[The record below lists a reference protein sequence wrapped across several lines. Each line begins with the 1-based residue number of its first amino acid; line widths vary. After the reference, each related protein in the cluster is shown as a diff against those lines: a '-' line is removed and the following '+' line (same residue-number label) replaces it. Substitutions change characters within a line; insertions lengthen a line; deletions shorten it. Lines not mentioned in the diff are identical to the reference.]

1 MLEEIQ
7 ITNLGKLQKYNEA
20 ILAGINNARK
30 EIWWTGKNL
39 LDVKN
44 QKLYLEKHPTWTA
57 YIAETFYL
65 SERSAQRYMQI
76 ADNFT
81 PEQVEQWGPSKLG
94 FTLTLEGPKREEF
107 LSTHS
112 PRESVTEVKEE
123 VQKFN
128 WSARLK
134 EEYPAQNPNNEFFA
148 ITEMKLQQL
157 LGLIQETQDHLTS
170 CAMNP
175 EYVTYSR
182 RAIMLQVWDM
192 CKNEMQRENQ
202 NI

>member
-7 ITNLGKLQKYNEA
+7 INNLEKLEKYNEA
-20 ILAGINNARK
+20 ILAGINNSRK

-44 QKLYLEKHPTWTA
+44 QKLYLEKYPTWTA

-94 FTLTLEGPKREEF
+94 LTLTLEGPQREEF
-107 LSTHS
+107 LSAHS
-112 PRESVTEVKEE
+112 PTESVSEVKEQ
-123 VQKFN
+123 VQQVK
-128 WSARLK
+128 WKDRILQ
-134 EEYPAQNPNNEFFA
+134 EYPAQNPNNEFFA

-157 LGLIQETQDHLTS
+157 LGLIRETQDHLAS
-170 CAMNP
+170 CALNA
-175 EYVTYSR
+175 EYVTYPR
-182 RAIMLQVWDM
+182 RAIMVQLWGQ
-192 CKNEMQRENQ
+192 CQSEMQGSNKEA
-202 NI
+202 

>member
-7 ITNLGKLQKYNEA
+7 INNLEKLEKYNEA
-20 ILAGINNARK
+20 ILAGINNSRK

-44 QKLYLEKHPTWTA
+44 QKLYLEKYPTWTA

-112 PRESVTEVKEE
+112 PRESVTEVKEQ

-170 CAMNP
+170 CSMNP
-175 EYVTYSR
+175 EYVTYPR
-182 RAIMLQVWDM
+182 RAIMLQVWGM
-192 CKNEMQRENQ
+192 CQNEMQRENQ